1 MKLKELCNRDVVIIE
16 PSDSV
21 VEAAKLMKQYNV
33 GDVIVVNTESGKIK
47 PIGVLTDR
55 DIVVELVADEVD
67 VSTVSVSDIMS
78 YELETANEQEDSA
91 DILKIMKRNGI
102 RRIPVVDDENT
113 LQGIIT
119 VADILELLSEE
130 QLDISSILV
139 TPTKDV
145 LS

>member
-78 YELETANEQEDSA
+78 MS
-91 DILKIMKRNGI
+91 
-102 RRIPVVDDENT
+102 
-113 LQGIIT
+113 
-119 VADILELLSEE
+119 
-130 QLDISSILV
+130 
-139 TPTKDV
+139 
-145 LS
+145 